1 MSECYVG
8 SIVLWSGT
16 YVPRGW
22 ALCDG
27 SLVNIADNELLYMLI
42 GTTYGGNGQTNFA
55 LPNLVGKFLKGTS
68 NTTALG
74 STGGSTAIPVPT
86 AVTLTANNLPEH
98 THPDSS
104 FSIGSI
110 TATTKVQV
118 STDQTNGS
126 TTPTAGAMLTS
137 TRPATQPAAGIYL
150 PSSATLGTTVN
161 LGEVA
166 TSVTGAPQ
174 VTVSPQVAGNT
185 GTSPTAMN
193 FTGNAANQPPS
204 LTLSY
209 IICLYGLY
217 PQRN

>member
-16 YVPRGW
+16 FVPRGW

-27 SLVNIADNELLYMLI
+27 SLVNISENELLYSLI

-55 LPNLVGKFLKGTS
+55 LPNLIGRFPRGTS
-68 NTTALG
+68 STLALG
-74 STGGSTAIPVPT
+74 AAGGSTDTPVPG

-98 THPDSS
+98 THPNSS

-110 TATTKVQV
+110 TTTTKVQV

-126 TTPTAGAMLTS
+126 VTPTAGAMLSS
-137 TRPATQPAAGIYL
+137 TRPASQPAAGIYL
-150 PSSATLGTTVN
+150 PTTGTLGTTVN

-166 TSVTGAPQ
+166 TSVSGAPQ
-174 VTVSPQVAGNT
+174 VTVSPQVTGNT
-185 GTSPTAMN
+185 GTSPTAMS
-193 FTGNAANQPPS
+193 FTGKALNQPPS

-217 PQRN
+217 PPRN